1 MFEKPL
7 FHLILAIL
15 VLGLPIL
22 AQDKA
27 ASTRKAV
34 KKPIISAGIVNG
46 RAKDLVVPEWPPA
59 AKFTN
64 DHGLVRVEVEIDES
78 GNVVSALATEG
89 PILLR
94 NASVKAA
101 KGSTFH
107 AILLKGK
114 PVRVSGA
121 IIYKFIPKH
130 YNWLEIGLAEPGSVE
145 WSKLPDGLEQI
156 SALRNSFR
164 SATWGENPTEEA
176 ALIAAVESALV
187 SDYKKLWLFRVGRSL
202 NQIRLQYKKSEE
214 TLARVGDELERLLI
228 TKPENASVALL
239 RKLETIVTLIRNP
252 DLNTLDPIRGSR
264 LNEEM
269 TEITYMASVYG
280 R

>member
-46 RAKDLVVPEWPPA
+46 RAKELVVPEWPPA
-59 AKFTN
+59 AKSTN
-64 DHGLVRVEVEIDES
+64 DHGLVRVEVVIDQDGKVEDAKALEGPVLLRRTSVAAAKES
-78 GNVVSALATEG
+78 TFY
-89 PILLR
+89 PILLQ
-94 NASVKAA
+94 
-101 KGSTFH
+101 
-107 AILLKGK
+107 GK
-114 PVRVSGA
+114 PVRVLGL
-121 IIYKFIPKH
+121 IIYRYIPYH
-130 YNWLEIGLAEPGSVE
+130 YNWLEIGFSEPGQIQWSRLPEGVE
-145 WSKLPDGLEQI
+145 QLGEM
-156 SALRNSFR
+156 RNVRR
-164 SATWGENPTEEA
+164 SEIWGDNPQEEA

-202 NQIRLQYKKSEE
+202 NKIGLQYKRNEE
-214 TLARVGDELERLLI
+214 TLARVGAELERLLI
-228 TKPENASVALL
+228 TKPEDASVALL
-239 RKLETIVTLIRNP
+239 RKLETIAMLIRTP
-252 DLNTLDPIRGSR
+252 DLNTVDPIRGSR
-264 LNEEM
+264 LNQEM